1 MALRPSDVFCRLW
14 KTLRGLIIMTAPRT
28 LKQNVVFSPVLL
40 DRRSVEDLER
50 QPEDAGHVTCRLL
63 HVPPRDLQGSSASPG
78 PGGPRHANHVNF
90 TPYHVSLATFPIFLH
105 HRVTSPTGILHDA
118 SCCEIKCGTP
128 KTSQQPLK
136 SPFPKYHLS

>member
-90 TPYHVSLATFPIFLH
+90 TPYHVSLATFPIFYTTESHPPLAFCMMQA
-105 HRVTSPTGILHDA
+105 VVKS
-118 SCCEIKCGTP
+118 SVE
-128 KTSQQPLK
+128 PLK
-136 SPFPKYHLS
+136 QANNL